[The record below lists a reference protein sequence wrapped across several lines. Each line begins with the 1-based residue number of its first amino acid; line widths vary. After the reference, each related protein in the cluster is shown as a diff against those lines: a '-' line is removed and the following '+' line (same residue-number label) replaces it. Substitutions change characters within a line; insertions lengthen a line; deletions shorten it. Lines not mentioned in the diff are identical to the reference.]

1 MGKTM
6 SVNAAYSPGMTSFE
20 YDEEESF
27 PENLTEEALYYGKMD
42 HGQRFQLAKE
52 FYQDINRGLKN
63 KEFTIDDLIERI
75 DKLKVMEKYQL
86 RRLDWKRIELVMQE
100 WFEQDDET

>member
-1 MGKTM
+1 MGKMKMGEMGEKKWNIMGKTM

-42 HGQRFQLAKE
+42 HG
-52 FYQDINRGLKN
+52 
-63 KEFTIDDLIERI
+63 
-75 DKLKVMEKYQL
+75 
-86 RRLDWKRIELVMQE
+86 
-100 WFEQDDET
+100 